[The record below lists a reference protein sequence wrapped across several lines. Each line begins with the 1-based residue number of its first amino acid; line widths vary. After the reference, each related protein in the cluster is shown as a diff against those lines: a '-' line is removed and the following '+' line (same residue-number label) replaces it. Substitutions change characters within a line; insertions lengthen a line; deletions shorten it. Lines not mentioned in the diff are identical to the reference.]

1 MNRWKNDLML
11 PVKMC
16 EATRH
21 IQGHN
26 GSKHIQQGGWETLFV
41 GLQNLRVIG
50 ITLGVSSNTWPTW
63 PCSQLSPSIEPNL
76 ASSRSAIKVN
86 VLTASVDGLLAMREA
101 SATVLHHAIMPHH
114 DRHHRMAWHGIL
126 ASTALQQLQSL
137 SSVGCFISTIEC
149 LAPQNKLV
157 DLQPIRKV
165 DQGLR
170 M

>member
-1 MNRWKNDLML
+1 MKPPHRKRLAPFAEALPKIDDRPSLANGKDLEMNRWKNELML
-11 PVKMC
+11 LVKMC

-50 ITLGVSSNTWPTW
+50 ITLGVSSNTGPTW

-101 SATVLHHAIMPHH
+101 SQLCCIMQSC
-114 DRHHRMAWHGIL
+114 RITIVTIAWHG
-126 ASTALQQLQSL
+126 TSL
-137 SSVGCFISTIEC
+137 PPLLCSSCS
-149 LAPQNKLV
+149 P
-157 DLQPIRKV
+157 
-165 DQGLR
+165 
-170 M
+170 